1 MNAPMPTLQG
11 TLTDEVASMVAFIKL
26 LTREQHALTDGD
38 TEALGPIGE
47 EKAAL
52 VDRLNLYGEQRNK
65 QLAAAGLG
73 ADRLGMEAWLAANPK
88 DAAVRQQ
95 WARLKACVNEAREL
109 NLLNGKLIALRL
121 QANQQVLGAL
131 LSTQNQ
137 NNLYG
142 RDGQP
147 TQLSGRRIIDA
158 V

>member
-1 MNAPMPTLQG
+1 MPTLQG
-11 TLTDEVASMVAFIKL
+11 TLADEVSAMVEFIKL
-26 LTREQHALTDGD
+26 LTREQQALSAGD

-47 EKAAL
+47 EKATL
-52 VDRLNLYGEQRNK
+52 VDRLNRLGEQRNK
-65 QLAAAGLG
+65 LLVAAGMG

-95 WARLKACVNEAREL
+95 WARLKSCVNEAREL

-131 LSTQNQ
+131 LSGQNQ

-147 TQLSGRRIIDA
+147 AQLSGRRIIDA
-158 V
+158 A